1 MGVALI
7 DFENAGVYDERVAS
21 RELEGLEEQLREE
34 TGRGG
39 PAVPM

>member
-1 MGVALI
+1 MRVTLI
-7 DFENAGVYDERVAS
+7 YFENSGVYDERAAR
-21 RELEGLEEQLREE
+21 RELDGLGEQLREE